1 MISVII
7 PVYNA
12 IEYLNETIQNVL
24 SQTFQDWELILVDD
38 GSTDGSGRLCDEYA
52 QKDSRISVVHIENG
66 GVSNA
71 RNVGLLL
78 AKGEWIEFVDSDD
91 LLVPTTIETLFSH
104 ADNNVDLVVC
114 GYETFPNRENVYY
127 CEKEMFYSSLM
138 ETISSFS
145 EFYKKCFYN
154 SPCNKLYRKEKIKQ
168 GFDKTLSL
176 GEDLLFNLD
185 FMKDCQGIV
194 VIPDIL
200 YRYRRDG
207 GSSLTK
213 RARKDGLEIQIR
225 LKEKVDETF
234 NFDAEVCAVTLKNL
248 FHSYVGVTQLLVYDK
263 SIEKNEKL
271 QIISSWLEKMNS
283 YNIKELNC
291 DGFEKRIIK
300 KYTLRKK
307 ARAIYHYFTCK
318 KQIAKIIK
326 R

>member
-7 PVYNA
+7 PIYNA
-12 IEYLNETIQNVL
+12 IEYLSETIQSVL

-52 QKDSRISVVHIENG
+52 QKDSRISVVHIKNG

-71 RNVGLLL
+71 RNVGLSL

-91 LLVPTTIETLFSH
+91 LLVPTTIETLFLH

-114 GYETFPNRENVYY
+114 GYETFPLYGKTRYISKTRKIQNVF
-127 CEKEMFYSSLM
+127 ETKKEF
-138 ETISSFS
+138 SFL
-145 EFYKKCFYN
+145 YTACFYN
-154 SPCNKLYRKEKIKQ
+154 SIWNKLYRKEKIKQ

-200 YRYRRDG
+200 YRYRRNS

-248 FHSYVGVTQLLVYDK
+248 FHSYVGVTQLLVYEK
-263 SIEKNEKL
+263 TIEKAEKL

-307 ARAIYHYFTCK
+307 TRAIYHYFTSK
-318 KQIAKIIK
+318 KQIAKILK